1 MADRP
6 NIPDI
11 SMDTDA
17 LYREESFTDRRVGSI
32 QRLIPI
38 TADGADDA
46 SRPVVYIGQT
56 QLMTPG
62 GALPL
67 SFEIPAESLSD
78 AVAKFGTQAEAALED
93 TMKRLEEMRREAASS
108 LIVPGGGAPGG
119 GMPGAGGMSGGG
131 APGGGIQ
138 IP

>member
-1 MADRP
+1 MTEQA

-11 SMDTDA
+11 GMDAGA

-32 QRLIPI
+32 QRLTPV
-38 TADGADDA
+38 TADGSDDD
-46 SRPVVYIGQT
+46 SRPVLYLGQT

-67 SFEIPAESLSD
+67 NFEIEAQSLSD
-78 AVAKFGTQAEAALED
+78 AVAKFGKHAEAALED

-108 LIVPGGGAPGG
+108 LIVPGS
-119 GMPGAGGMSGGG
+119 GAGGVPGGG
-131 APGGGIQ
+131 APGGGIPGGGIQ
-138 IP
+138 VP

>member
-1 MADRP
+1 MTERE
-6 NIPDI
+6 NLPDI
-11 SMDTDA
+11 GMDGNA
-17 LYREESFTDRRVGSI
+17 LYREESFTDRKVGSI
-32 QRLIPI
+32 QRLTPI
-38 TADGADDA
+38 TADGGDDD
-46 SRPVVYIGQT
+46 SRPVLYLGQT

-67 SFEIPAESLSD
+67 NFEIEADSLSD
-78 AVAKFGTQAEAALED
+78 AVANFGKQAEVALED

-108 LIVPGGGAPGG
+108 LIVPGGGAAPGG
-119 GMPGAGGMSGGG
+119 VPGAGG